1 MTRRK
6 LAQRDIMQSYIEN
19 EQKEFVPPEPQFVPV
34 EKQSRKTCY
43 NKTRNKESEK
53 RERKKRDALRKRF
66 VNLEQEGD
74 ANGLKA
80 RGIQKIILVNL
91 AGGLPSP

>member
-53 RERKKRDALRKRF
+53 REMHFEKD
-66 VNLEQEGD
+66 
-74 ANGLKA
+74 
-80 RGIQKIILVNL
+80 
-91 AGGLPSP
+91 S

>member
-53 RERKKRDALRKRF
+53 RKMHSEKD
-66 VNLEQEGD
+66 LE
-74 ANGLKA
+74 
-80 RGIQKIILVNL
+80 ILE
-91 AGGLPSP
+91 

>member
-1 MTRRK
+1 
-6 LAQRDIMQSYIEN
+6 MQSYIEN

-53 RERKKRDALRKRF
+53 REMHFEKDS
-66 VNLEQEGD
+66 E
-74 ANGLKA
+74 
-80 RGIQKIILVNL
+80 I
-91 AGGLPSP
+91 